1 VSDAELW
8 GMVVVLA
15 GAGATLIWR
24 ALGVALSGR
33 IKPDSPVL
41 ELVSCIAYA
50 LLASLVA
57 RMILLPIGPLQ
68 AVGLSTRLIAA
79 GVAVGVFYALGRSL
93 LAGVVAGGGA
103 LALLA
108 GGFAVF
114 W

>member
-8 GMVVVLA
+8 GLVVVLT

-33 IKPDSPVL
+33 IKPDSPL
-41 ELVSCIAYA
+41 LDLVGCIAYA

-68 AVGLSTRLIAA
+68 ATGLAVRLAAA
-79 GVAVGVFYALGRSL
+79 GAAVVVFYACGRNL
-93 LAGVVAGGGA
+93 LAGVIAGGGI

-108 GGFAVF
+108 GGLAVF
-114 W
+114 